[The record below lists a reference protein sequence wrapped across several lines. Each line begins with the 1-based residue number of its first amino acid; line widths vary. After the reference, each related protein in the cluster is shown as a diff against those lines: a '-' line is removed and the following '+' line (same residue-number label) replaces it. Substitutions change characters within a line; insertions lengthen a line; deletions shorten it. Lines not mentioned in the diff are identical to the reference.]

1 MPLFLLLMGQICTY
15 TFKESTGATPV
26 HLSKNQ
32 VKDDTLYFEV
42 TFYAVVVGCS
52 IMYYFCAQETLSLME
67 ITYGSTYINSI
78 RFPTDLQPG
87 QPLNSYISGLD
98 LEGLGPY
105 RVLDRGGQVSFD
117 TCDDSWS
124 RRKNHPGKDLG
135 NQP

>member
-1 MPLFLLLMGQICTY
+1 MPLFLLLMEQICTY

-105 RVLDRGGQVSFD
+105 
-117 TCDDSWS
+117 
-124 RRKNHPGKDLG
+124 
-135 NQP
+135 